1 MRLLLAPWLAAAALL
16 AAGCAPTAAVS
27 TAETPPAETRPAPS
41 TAELEALYWQRQR
54 DARADFTPADAAFMT
69 GMIGH
74 HAQALVMSRLAP
86 THGASPA
93 VQRLAARI
101 INAQR
106 DEIESMQRWL
116 RLRGQ
121 PVPTV
126 RVEGLALV
134 MGVEGEE
141 ADPAG
146 AGHAGM
152 DHAAAGHAA
161 SGEAADHGGMDHE
174 GMDHSAMD
182 HGSMDHGAME
192 HGAMAGMDHAAM
204 PGMLTQAQLEEL
216 DRARGADFDR
226 LFLRYMIQ
234 HHGGAITMVDDLFGA
249 DGAAQDTDAFKLAA
263 DIHVDQETEIAR
275 MTLMLRQMTD

>member
-1 MRLLLAPWLAAAALL
+1 MRLPLAPWIAAAALL

-27 TAETPPAETRPAPS
+27 TTETPRAETRPAPS

-74 HAQALVMSRLAP
+74 HAQALIMSRMAP

-141 ADPAG
+141 TDPAG

-161 SGEAADHGGMDHE
+161 SGEAADHEGMDHSTMGHE
-174 GMDHSAMD
+174 GMDH
-182 HGSMDHGAME
+182 GTME

-234 HHGGAITMVDDLFGA
+234 HHGGAVTMVDDLFGA